1 MTGSMWERVASGVVV
16 VPYESLDDLK
26 RYREAI
32 RETGLNV
39 NNCTILTV
47 VDSKKEREVLSQN
60 SVAVFISEKD
70 FNFLG
75 RLKNPEAAKTLSRK
89 YDLVLF
95 IGDPPKK
102 VRKMVAKTAR
112 LIRVGVNSTD
122 PDNHV
127 NLETTGKSASHLI
140 SFVYEMLKKIS

>member
-1 MTGSMWERVASGVVV
+1 MATSIWERLESGVVV
-16 VPYESLDDLK
+16 VPYTSLDDLK
-26 RYREAI
+26 SYREAI
-32 RETGLNV
+32 RDTGLNV
-39 NNCTILTV
+39 NNCLIIAV
-47 VDSKKEREVLSQN
+47 VKTKKEREVLSQN

-70 FNFLG
+70 FNILG
-75 RLKNPEAAKTLSRK
+75 RLKNPEALKTLGRK

-95 IGDPPKK
+95 IGDQPKR
-102 VRKMVAKTAR
+102 VRRMVAKTMR

-127 NLETTGKSASHLI
+127 NLETTGQSPSHLI